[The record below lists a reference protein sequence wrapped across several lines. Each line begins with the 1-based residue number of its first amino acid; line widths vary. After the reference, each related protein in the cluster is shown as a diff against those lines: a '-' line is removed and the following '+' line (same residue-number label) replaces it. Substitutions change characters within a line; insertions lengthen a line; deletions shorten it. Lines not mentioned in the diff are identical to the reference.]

1 AEQASRAL
9 GWWRR
14 VRPRTPADR
23 SGSVRRVLT
32 PGSLAIETTAET
44 GSGPA
49 AGRTVCLHGAGA
61 LQGPVPGFPCYLWGD
76 REGEGKGTG
85 GPRGGAGGGA
95 SPGRVPVPGRGPRL
109 PACPAGGFRTV
120 SPPAPAR

>member
-1 AEQASRAL
+1 MPAVTTHWAEQASRAL

-61 LQGPVPGFPCYLWGD
+61 LQGPVPGFPCYLWG
-76 REGEGKGTG
+76 RQGGEGKGTR
-85 GPRGGAGGGA
+85 GPPEGAWVRA
-95 SPGRVPVPGRGPRL
+95 SPEPVPVTGRGPRL
-109 PACPAGGFRTV
+109 PA
-120 SPPAPAR
+120 